1 MEKEKIQEKKSTDS
15 LEKSS
20 IKMTVTKELE
30 DKIRYLCSAEPDR
43 EWSGVLFYKVKGT
56 DFSKMKITAV
66 DLFLMDIG
74 SAGFTEFIRDPSIG
88 GYLADHP
95 ELLECCMG
103 LIHSHNRMT
112 AFFSG
117 QDRTTLGSEGA
128 ETCHFLSLIV
138 NNAGS
143 YVARITRKVWHNDT
157 VKRVLSYETFGG
169 KMVSIG
175 NSEFTEDDFDIEDY
189 PVNIT
194 VEHTAFNELHDRLAS
209 VKSTLNTV
217 KKFDRDFPSW
227 NNEWLDS
234 HKDASYKVFNHQPLP
249 DAPAVKQLQLWDDKL
264 EAEKVEDGIPDGNY
278 YSLTVKKFV
287 NTILTMSVFVNEK
300 FDIKK
305 WMPTMEKLY
314 QKRFGITPDE
324 LAEFSTI
331 SDSFIAFAI
340 EELYPTEMFD
350 ELETD
355 NILSSAISEITSL
368 GRNSYTDIII
378 ENLKDAMS
386 L

>member
-234 HKDASYKVFNHQPLP
+234 HKDASYKVFNPQSVFN
-249 DAPAVKQLQLWDDKL
+249 APAVKQLQLWDDKP
-264 EAEKVEDGIPDGNY
+264 ETGKAEDTIPNESY

-314 QKRFGITPDE
+314 QKRFGSTPDE
-324 LAEFSTI
+324 LVEFSTV
-331 SDSFIAFAI
+331 SDSFIEFAI
-340 EELYPTEMFD
+340 EVLCPTEMFD
-350 ELETD
+350 EPETD
-355 NILSSAISEITSL
+355 TILSSAIDEITSL

-378 ENLKDAMS
+378 ENLKNAMS